1 MLLSLLVFMAV
12 EAMQPAS
19 LPCAVEDAKMLT
31 GRVVR
36 YERLKMKTTIRLRND
51 ARAFEDITLHHA
63 KNGDPTSFF
72 LINEQPFTRADWKR
86 VEARKG
92 MLWPAMRARVWM
104 CGGGEVI
111 IDWRPDETALAVK

>member
-12 EAMQPAS
+12 EAMKPAS
-19 LPCAVEDAKMLT
+19 LPCPTEEAKALS

-36 YERLKMKTTIRLRND
+36 YERTKTKTTIRIRND
-51 ARAFEDITLHHA
+51 ARTFEDITVQHP
-63 KNGDPTSFF
+63 KSGDPTPFY
-72 LINEQPFTRADWKR
+72 LINQQPFTRADWKR

-92 MLWPAMRARVWM
+92 MLWPAMRAHVWV
-104 CGGGEVI
+104 CNTGEVL